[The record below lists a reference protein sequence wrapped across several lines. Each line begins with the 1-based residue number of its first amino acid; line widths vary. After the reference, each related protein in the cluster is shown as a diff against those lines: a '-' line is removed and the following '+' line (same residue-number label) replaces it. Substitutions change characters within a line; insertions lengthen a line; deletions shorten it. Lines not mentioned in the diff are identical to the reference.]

1 MLALVALGMMNL
13 QAQQDVTKYY
23 LTNYGFDT
31 GFNYTAGQTIGTLNG
46 LGDGIRLL
54 SGTDAT
60 GWNLHHQ
67 CSNL

>member
-31 GFNYTAGQTIGTLNG
+31 GFNYTAGQTTAVAQEILEIEGWTQRFTHDSG
-46 LGDGIRLL
+46 SL
-54 SGTDAT
+54 SLYA
-60 GWNLHHQ
+60 
-67 CSNL
+67 